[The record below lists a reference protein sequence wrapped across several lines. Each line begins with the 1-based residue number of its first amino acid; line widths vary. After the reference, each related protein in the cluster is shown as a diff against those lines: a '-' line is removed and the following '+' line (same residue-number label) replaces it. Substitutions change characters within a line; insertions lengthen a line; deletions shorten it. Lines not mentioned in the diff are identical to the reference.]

1 MTTIK
6 LARLCL
12 SFCGQFKVGMEQ
24 RIGIFSDTCFP
35 GSAKVVPSS
44 LTGWMLP
51 FGTIN
56 GLMGNGAGLGRQ
68 FNQHTLGEERD
79 GARRIAFTHQG
90 QICCSCGPP
99 LIE

>member
-44 LTGWMLP
+44 LHWMAPLW
-51 FGTIN
+51 N
-56 GLMGNGAGLGRQ
+56 
-68 FNQHTLGEERD
+68 D
-79 GARRIAFTHQG
+79 G
-90 QICCSCGPP
+90 
-99 LIE
+99 